1 MIVITLSKVPKA
13 LRGDLTKW
21 CQEIQTGVYVGRFS
35 ARIREQLWMRIE
47 KNIGNGEATMVYSTN
62 NELGYNFRTTVS
74 TKKVVDFDGI
84 PLLMQVKPKNEAVK
98 HGFSNAAKIHRAKKA
113 QEKLMVKKSVTRVVY
128 PDIVAI
134 DIETTGLD
142 CTQNSI
148 ISISAVRKVS
158 KEYKTFNR
166 YIKISTSIPE
176 NIVKLT
182 GITDTLLV
190 NEGVELIDGLKD
202 LISFLRKSIVV
213 GYNVRFDFDFLHA
226 ACKQV
231 GLDLPANRVVDLS
244 ILVKKDNEFLDNYR
258 FATVLKEY
266 EIDNTQPHNS
276 LSDSMA
282 TYELAIKL
290 IENGCLRI

>member
-84 PLLMQVKPKNEAVK
+84 PLLMQVTPKNEAVK

-113 QEKLMVKKSVTRVVY
+113 QEKLIVKKSVTRAVY

-158 KEYKTFNR
+158 EEYKTFNR

-226 ACKQV
+226 AYKQV
-231 GLDLPANRVVDLS
+231 GLDSPANRVVDLAM
-244 ILVKKDNEFLDNYR
+244 LVKKDNEFLDNYR

-266 EIDNTQPHNS
+266 EVDNTHPHNS
-276 LSDSMA
+276 LSDSIA

-290 IENGCLRI
+290 IENDCLRI

>member
-113 QEKLMVKKSVTRVVY
+113 QEKLMVKKSVTRAVY

-148 ISISAVRKVS
+148 ISISAVRKAS

-231 GLDLPANRVVDLS
+231 GLDLPTNRVVDLAM
-244 ILVKKDNEFLDNYR
+244 LVKKDNEFLDNYR

>member
-84 PLLMQVKPKNEAVK
+84 PLLMQVTPKNEAVK

-113 QEKLMVKKSVTRVVY
+113 QEKLIIKKSVTRAVY

-202 LISFLRKSIVV
+202 LISFLGKSIVV

-226 ACKQV
+226 ACKQAS
-231 GLDLPANRVVDLS
+231 LDSPANRVVDLAM
-244 ILVKKDNEFLDNYR
+244 LVKKDNEFLDNYR

-276 LSDSMA
+276 LSDSIA

>member
-84 PLLMQVKPKNEAVK
+84 PLLMQVTPKNEAVK

-113 QEKLMVKKSVTRVVY
+113 QEKLMVKKSVTRAVY

-202 LISFLRKSIVV
+202 LISFLGKSIVV

-226 ACKQV
+226 ACKQA
-231 GLDLPANRVVDLS
+231 GLDSPANRVVDLAV
-244 ILVKKDNEFLDNYR
+244 LVKKDNEFLDNYR

-290 IENGCLRI
+290 IENGCL

>member
-84 PLLMQVKPKNEAVK
+84 PLLMQVTPKNEAVK

-113 QEKLMVKKSVTRVVY
+113 QEKLMVKKSVTRAVY

-158 KEYKTFNR
+158 KEYK
-166 YIKISTSIPE
+166 
-176 NIVKLT
+176 
-182 GITDTLLV
+182 
-190 NEGVELIDGLKD
+190 
-202 LISFLRKSIVV
+202 
-213 GYNVRFDFDFLHA
+213 
-226 ACKQV
+226 
-231 GLDLPANRVVDLS
+231 
-244 ILVKKDNEFLDNYR
+244 ILN
-258 FATVLKEY
+258 
-266 EIDNTQPHNS
+266 NS
-276 LSDSMA
+276 
-282 TYELAIKL
+282 
-290 IENGCLRI
+290 

>member
-113 QEKLMVKKSVTRVVY
+113 QEKLMVKKSVTRAVY

-148 ISISAVRKVS
+148 ISISAVRKAS

-202 LISFLRKSIVV
+202 LISFLRESIVV

-226 ACKQV
+226 TCKQV
-231 GLDLPANRVVDLS
+231 GLDLPANRVVDLAM
-244 ILVKKDNEFLDNYR
+244 LVKKDNEFLDNYR

-266 EIDNTQPHNS
+266 EVDNTHPHNS
-276 LSDSMA
+276 LSDSIA

-290 IENGCLRI
+290 IENGCFRI

>member
-84 PLLMQVKPKNEAVK
+84 PLLMQVTPENEEIK

-113 QEKLMVKKSVTRVVY
+113 QEKLMVKKSVTRAVY

-158 KEYKTFNR
+158 EEYKTFNR

-202 LISFLRKSIVV
+202 FISFLGKSTVV

-231 GLDLPANRVVDLS
+231 GLELPANRVVDLAV
-244 ILVKKDNEFLDNYR
+244 LVKKDNEFLDNYR

-290 IENGCLRI
+290 IENDCLRI

>member
-113 QEKLMVKKSVTRVVY
+113 QEKLMVKKSVTRAVY

-231 GLDLPANRVVDLS
+231 GLDSLANRVVDLAM
-244 ILVKKDNEFLDNYR
+244 LVKKDNEFLDNYR

-266 EIDNTQPHNS
+266 EVDNTHPHNS
-276 LSDSMA
+276 LSDSIA

>member
-84 PLLMQVKPKNEAVK
+84 PLLMQVTPKNEAVK

-113 QEKLMVKKSVTRVVY
+113 QEKLIVKKSVTRAVY

-202 LISFLRKSIVV
+202 LISFLGKSIVV

-226 ACKQV
+226 ACKQAS
-231 GLDLPANRVVDLS
+231 LDSPANRVVDLAM
-244 ILVKKDNEFLDNYR
+244 LVKKDNEFLDNYR

>member
-113 QEKLMVKKSVTRVVY
+113 QEKLMVKKSVTRAVY

-202 LISFLRKSIVV
+202 LISFLGKSIVV

-226 ACKQV
+226 ACKQA
-231 GLDLPANRVVDLS
+231 GLDSPANRVVDLAM
-244 ILVKKDNEFLDNYR
+244 LVKKDNEFLDNYR

-266 EIDNTQPHNS
+266 EIDNAHPHNS
-276 LSDSMA
+276 LSDSIA

>member
-113 QEKLMVKKSVTRVVY
+113 QEKLMVKKSVTRAVY

-202 LISFLRKSIVV
+202 LISFLGKSIVV

-226 ACKQV
+226 ACKQA
-231 GLDLPANRVVDLS
+231 GLDSPANRVVDLAM
-244 ILVKKDNEFLDNYR
+244 LVKKDNEFLDNYR

>member
-113 QEKLMVKKSVTRVVY
+113 QEKLMVKKSVTRAVY

-148 ISISAVRKVS
+148 ISISAVRKAS

-231 GLDLPANRVVDLS
+231 GLDLPTNRMVDLAM
-244 ILVKKDNEFLDNYR
+244 LVKKDNEFLDNYR